1 MPRYVPPPTIQICQF
16 PLDVDDCEIEN
27 DTPALNSRTRR
38 RATRRKSTPS
48 NFAPSSTQHHNRELR
63 RIRSTGPPARAT
75 AKSLSDED
83 SDAHE
88 LPVKEDRQQ
97 AINRTHPFG
106 IRVWNSPLYH
116 QDNLADDGTG
126 ILIPEHLVSKWT
138 YVFNI
143 LWTVIFGWWLSLLVL
158 TAGIIC
164 LALAR
169 SHIQPTY
176 GRVLCNLAG
185 YILFPFNKP
194 VRCSTENGQS
204 PAGEREVS
212 TSRQGE
218 QVCTELEQD
227 QLLCYPR
234 MTYDTRYRTFED
246 STDATSTRG
255 WPEPM
260 ESPKFAATSKQ
271 WTAEST
277 FFYVVL
283 HILIIPTF
291 LIVAAICWWLVLP
304 LPMAR
309 MLVRLLR
316 NLQSRALELY
326 FERSSDPSLWATETG
341 STVLLYNCASID
353 VNSWKY
359 SFGGVNIVL
368 INLMAIAT
376 LTGFDWLILLKCLH
390 LHSLSLSPSMLFFG
404 SLLGIIP
411 LAYVIGQAVASI
423 STQSSMGISAAV
435 NALFSTIFEVIF
447 YCVALSQGKSEL
459 VEGCIIGSVLAGVLF
474 LPGLSMCFGA
484 LKRKTQRF
492 NSKSAGV
499 TSTMLL
505 FAMVGV
511 FSPTLFYS
519 IYGTYVIKCKSCT
532 HSVVSDSQIASPN
545 CRSCSVSQQ
554 LDLHEPLY
562 NEMLRPFS
570 YLCAFLLLLAY
581 IIGLWFSLR
590 THSSVIWNKSEERP
604 HDGFRGHHEPIRTQ
618 HRNALDNQQV
628 SKRPAHPRRH
638 HRMSSSGG
646 MDLPQC
652 DVISEVPEL
661 TQQIDQ
667 PRSENAPTGRPKDVQ
682 QIPGHVGSLR
692 HVPNW
697 GRSKS
702 LLILLTATVFY
713 CLLAVILIDAVDT
726 ILQEFYIEERFLGLT
741 IFALIPNATEIWN
754 AILFAVNGNIALSVE
769 IGSAYAL
776 QVCLLQIPALVFF
789 SAVLHPHKPREGHI
803 FSMVLPQWDMFV
815 VIFAVFLH
823 GYMQNEG
830 RSNYFKGSIL
840 LLSYAVIVVGFLL
853 SSGRD

>member
-16 PLDVDDCEIEN
+16 PFDVDDYETEHN
-27 DTPALNSRTRR
+27 TPTLHPRTRR

-63 RIRSTGPPARAT
+63 RIRSTGQPARAT
-75 AKSLSDED
+75 VESLSDED
-83 SDAHE
+83 SDE
-88 LPVKEDRQQ
+88 FPVKEDRQQ

-116 QDNLADDGTG
+116 QDNLADDGAG
-126 ILIPEHLVSKWT
+126 ILTPEHLRAKEKFQLRIKASKSAP
-138 YVFNI
+138 N
-143 LWTVIFGWWLSLLVL
+143 
-158 TAGIIC
+158 
-164 LALAR
+164 
-169 SHIQPTY
+169 
-176 GRVLCNLAG
+176 
-185 YILFPFNKP
+185 
-194 VRCSTENGQS
+194 QS
-204 PAGEREVS
+204 K
-212 TSRQGE
+212 TSRYSIDAASARGYSE
-218 QVCTELEQD
+218 PVEL
-227 QLLCYPR
+227 R
-234 MTYDTRYRTFED
+234 K
-246 STDATSTRG
+246 SS
-255 WPEPM
+255 
-260 ESPKFAATSKQ
+260 ATSKQ
-271 WTAEST
+271 WTAESV
-277 FFYVVL
+277 FFYGVL
-283 HILIIPTF
+283 HIVIMPTF
-291 LIVAAICWWLVLP
+291 LIVAAICWC
-304 LPMAR
+304 
-309 MLVRLLR
+309 
-316 NLQSRALELY
+316 RALDLS
-326 FERSSDPSLWATETG
+326 FERSSNTSLWATETQWI
-341 STVLLYNCASID
+341 VLLYNYTSID
-353 VNSWKY
+353 INSWKY

-368 INLMAIAT
+368 INLITIAT

-390 LHSLSLSPSMLFFG
+390 LHSLSLSPSMFFFG

-435 NALFSTIFEVIF
+435 NALFSTIFEVVF

-505 FAMVGV
+505 FAMIGV

-532 HSVVSDSQIASPN
+532 HGAVSDLQVASPD

-562 NEMLRPFS
+562 TEMLRPFS
-570 YLCAFLLLLAY
+570 FLCAFLLLLAY
-581 IIGLWFSLR
+581 IVGLWFTLR
-590 THSSVIWNKSEERP
+590 THSSVIWTESEERS
-604 HDGFRGHHEPIRTQ
+604 HNGYRGQYEPIRTQ
-618 HRNALDNQQV
+618 HRHAVDSQEV
-628 SKRPAHPRRH
+628 SKRPAHPRKNQ
-638 HRMSSSGG
+638 RMSSSGG
-646 MDLPQC
+646 MSLPQC
-652 DVISEVPEL
+652 DVIPEAPEF

-667 PRSENAPTGRPKDVQ
+667 PIPKNIPTAHPRDVH
-682 QIPGHVGSLR
+682 QIRGHEDSLR

-697 GRSKS
+697 SRSKS
-702 LLILLTATVFY
+702 LLILVTATVFY
-713 CLLAVILIDAVDT
+713 CLLAVILIDAVDI
-726 ILQEFYIEERFLGLT
+726 ILQEFCIQERFLGLT

-789 SAVLHPHKPREGHI
+789 SAVLYPRKPEEGHV

-815 VIFAVFLH
+815 VIFSVFLH

-830 RSNYFKGSIL
+830 RMF
-840 LLSYAVIVVGFLL
+840 GFLL
-853 SSGRD
+853 SNGRD